1 MCLAVPARIIEC
13 DEENAVVEIGG
24 VRRQANVAFIDDPK
38 VGDYLLLHAGFAIR
52 KWSEEDVREYQS
64 IIAGSPELAPP

>member
-13 DEENAVVEIGG
+13 NGETAVVEIGG

-38 VGDYLLLHAGFAIR
+38 VGEYLLLHAGFAIR
-52 KWSEEDVREYQS
+52 KWSEDDVREYQA
-64 IIAGSPELAPP
+64 IITPPS